1 MFGSSYPQLF
11 VGGLIS
17 YLCCSCLFAYSS
29 FQHSVLLYIFTFLV
43 PCRNHNPVL
52 SSFMIYH
59 RVCNKINTTGIT
71 CWAGTAYP
79 SGAPAFTPGFQGG
92 FVTRSLVVLLIF
104 LQIVVCPFV
113 LFLLVIVLS
122 FLVRF
127 TVSDYPLSIF
137 NLFLCAYRLQI
148 TNDVCKHESVRET
161 ETVTHYIFL
170 KNQMD
175 FYFRFLIFI
184 PNIED
189 FNISKCIYMH
199 W

>member
-1 MFGSSYPQLF
+1 MFGSSYPKLF
-11 VGGLIS
+11 VRGLIS

-29 FQHSVLLYIFTFLV
+29 FQHYVLLYIFTFLV

-59 RVCNKINTTGIT
+59 RVCNKINTTRVT
-71 CWAGTAYP
+71 CGAGTAYP
-79 SGAPAFTPGFQGG
+79 SGAPAFTPGFSGVL
-92 FVTRSLVVLLIF
+92 VTRSLVVLFIF

-113 LFLLVIVLS
+113 FFLLVIVLS

-127 TVSDYPLSIF
+127 TLSDYPLSIF
-137 NLFLCAYRLQI
+137 NLF
-148 TNDVCKHESVRET
+148 VCVCRSPMTYVNMKGVRET

-175 FYFRFLIFI
+175 FYFLI
-184 PNIED
+184 
-189 FNISKCIYMH
+189 
-199 W
+199 